1 MSTRARIEVVD
12 NPDVGF
18 AFLEGEDEMSGV
30 WTHRDIGAFE
40 ALARGPENGCGCA
53 AVDRH
58 GDDGPR
64 LAVYYI
70 HPRSVRRPTQR
81 PCVQIRGVDGFDHEA
96 VLPLV
101 RLCRDCLT
109 AASR

>member
-18 AFLEGEDEMSGV
+18 AFLEGEDESSGV
-30 WTHRDIGAFE
+30 WTHRDIGAFKR
-40 ALARGPENGCGCA
+40 AREQLWVRR
-53 AVDRH
+53 VDRH

-70 HPRSVRRPTQR
+70 HPRSRQETNPRMRP
-81 PCVQIRGVDGFDHEA
+81 D
-96 VLPLV
+96 
-101 RLCRDCLT
+101 
-109 AASR
+109 